1 MNYLLDTDTCIYWPN
16 GCQPVREKLLAVGW
30 DEVCICVITAAEL
43 YYGAYNSNRVS
54 ENLANAERF
63 IQNLPVLPL
72 TDPAL
77 RKYGELKAE
86 LRRIGQTIAE
96 FDLLI
101 ASVAVV
107 ENYTLVTN
115 NTRHY
120 SRIANLQLENWISP

>member
-1 MNYLLDTDTCIYWPN
+1 MIYLLDTDTCIYWIKDIN
-16 GCQPVREKLLAVGW
+16 SVTNKIREIGW
-30 DEVCICVITAAEL
+30 EQICICSITVAEL
-43 YYGAYNSNRVS
+43 YFGAYNSQRVA
-54 ENLANAERF
+54 ENLTRAEDF
-63 IQNLPVLPL
+63 IQNLPVVPL

-101 ASVAVV
+101 ASVAVA

-115 NTRHY
+115 NIRHY
-120 SRIANLQLENWISP
+120 SRISNLQLENWISA